1 MKKIGIIGAGRFGMS
16 MAQALSESGVEVVLM
31 DRNGSLV
38 QSASS
43 IVTHA
48 VQGDATNARA
58 LEESGIGECDVA
70 VVAIGSNIEASTLA
84 TANCKDLG
92 VNEVIAKATSDLHGK
107 ILKKI
112 GADQVIFPDREAV
125 GAGADQ
131 VIFPDRD
138 SAHRLARSI
147 IDHGAFDLLELSE
160 GCSIAEINVPESCVD
175 KTLAETDLRKKTG
188 VTVLCIRRPAAN
200 PKKPRELLIPTP
212 TEKILASD
220 RLIVFGSTKQID
232 DLSFEKK

>member
-58 LEESGIGECDVA
+58 LEEAGIGECDVA

-84 TANCKDLG
+84 TANCKEIG

-112 GADQVIFPDREAV
+112 
-125 GAGADQ
+125 GADQ

-160 GCSIAEINVPESCVD
+160 GCSIAEIDVPESCVD

-212 TEKILASD
+212 TEKILAGD

>member
-58 LEESGIGECDVA
+58 LEEAGIGECDVA

-84 TANCKDLG
+84 TANCKEIG
-92 VNEVIAKATSDLHGK
+92 VNEVIATATSDLHGK

-112 GADQVIFPDREAV
+112 
-125 GAGADQ
+125 GADQ

-160 GCSIAEINVPESCVD
+160 GCSIAEIEVPESCVD

-212 TEKILASD
+212 TEKILAGD